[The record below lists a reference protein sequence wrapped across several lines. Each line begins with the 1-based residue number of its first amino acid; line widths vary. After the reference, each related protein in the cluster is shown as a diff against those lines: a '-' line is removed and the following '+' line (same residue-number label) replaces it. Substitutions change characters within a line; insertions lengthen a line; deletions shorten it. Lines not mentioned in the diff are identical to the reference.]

1 MKKKNLEKLIFKS
14 LDGVLTEKESAALEY
29 ELKNSSEAK
38 KLFAELRS
46 LRKGIENLPE
56 LTFKPFFEERVIAK
70 LNIDNSKSESFPNF
84 PEALGLSFRKFA
96 IAAALI
102 LALLITYNLNNGNS
116 YSIENLLGTYK
127 TPLEY
132 VLDPTMNLIWGR
144 I

>member
-14 LDGVLTEKESAALEY
+14 FDGTLTEKETAAFEY

-46 LRKGIENLPE
+46 LREGIENLPL
-56 LTFKPFFEERVIAK
+56 LTFKPFFEERVLEK
-70 LNIDNSKSESFPNF
+70 LKTEKSQSESHQNL

-96 IAAALI
+96 IAAVLV

-132 VLDPTMNLIWGR
+132 ALDPTLNLILGR